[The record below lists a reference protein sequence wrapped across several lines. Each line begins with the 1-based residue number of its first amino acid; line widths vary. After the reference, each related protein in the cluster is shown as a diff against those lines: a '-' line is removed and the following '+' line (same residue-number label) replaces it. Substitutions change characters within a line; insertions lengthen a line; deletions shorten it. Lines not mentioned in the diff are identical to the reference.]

1 MTSREDSAPEVVA
14 ASSAMMGR
22 IPVEGEVAEEVSA
35 KYLGDTRSMSIG
47 TNDWRSLGSRIHSKE
62 FLLK

>member
-22 IPVEGEVAEEVSA
+22 IPVEGEVAEEVSS
-35 KYLGDTRSMSIG
+35 KYLEDLEHEIKIDVDR
-47 TNDWRSLGSRIHSKE
+47 HQ
-62 FLLK
+62 